1 MDQAAA
7 LRDIVKERHRRDG
20 RSIFSRQT
28 STGGDGYPRGIRVI
42 SVTSGKGGVGKT
54 STVANLAL
62 AFQQKRKRVLVL
74 DADLG
79 LANMDVMLGL
89 NPRYTISN
97 VLRGEKRIDEIMV
110 TASGGFKI
118 LPAASGL
125 QELTELDSSQRLF
138 LLNEL
143 DTLQDHFDVL
153 LIDTGAGISSN
164 VMYFNFAAMDKVVI
178 VTNEPTSLA
187 DGYALIKVLAN
198 QYSQKKFKILVNSAR
213 SQAEADRIYRHLGIV
228 VDKFLGSLSLDYIG
242 WIPYDKHVSEAIRNQ
257 QAVLDRHPESPASKS
272 FVEVADRLIVLQER
286 ASFDGDVRFFW
297 RKILDCG

>member
-1 MDQAAA
+1 MDQAAV
-7 LRDIVKERHRRDG
+7 LRDMVKERQKRKIG
-20 RSIFSRQT
+20 SSFSRQT
-28 STGGDGYPRGIRVI
+28 STEEEVDGRGIRVI

-54 STVANLAL
+54 STVANLAY
-62 AFQQKRKRVLVL
+62 AFQQKQNRVLVF

-125 QELTELDSSQRLF
+125 QELTELNSSQRLF

-164 VMYFNFAAMDKVVI
+164 VMYFNFTAMDKVVI

-187 DGYALIKVLAN
+187 DAYALIKVLAN

-213 SQAEADRIYRHLGIV
+213 SQAEADRIYRHLSIV

-242 WIPYDKHVSEAIRNQ
+242 WIPYDKHVPEAIRNQ

-272 FVEVADRLIVLQER
+272 FIKVADRLSVVKKR
-286 ASFDGDVRFFW
+286 ACFDGDVRFFW
-297 RKILDCG
+297 RKILDC

>member
-7 LRDIVKERHRRDG
+7 LRDIVKERQRRDG
-20 RSIFSRQT
+20 RSSFSRQT
-28 STGGDGYPRGIRVI
+28 SIEGDGYPKGIRVI

-62 AFQQKRKRVLVL
+62 AFQQKRKRVLVF

-213 SQAEADRIYRHLGIV
+213 SQAEADRIYRHLVIV

-272 FVEVADRLIVLQER
+272 FVKVADRLIVLQER

>member
-7 LRDIVKERHRRDG
+7 LRDIVKERQRGDG
-20 RSIFSRQT
+20 RSNFSREM
-28 STGGDGYPRGIRVI
+28 STGNDGYPKGIRVI

-62 AFQQKRKRVLVL
+62 ALQQKKKRVLVF

-97 VLRGEKRIDEIMV
+97 VLRGEKRIDEIMI
-110 TASGGFKI
+110 TASGGYKI

-187 DGYALIKVLAN
+187 DAYALIKVLAS
-198 QYSQKKFKILVNSAR
+198 QYSQKKFKILINSAR

-242 WIPYDKHVSEAIRNQ
+242 WIPYDKHVSDAIRNQ

-272 FVEVADRLIVLQER
+272 FVKVADRLNVLQER
-286 ASFDGDVRFFW
+286 NGLDGDVRFFW
-297 RKILDCG
+297 RKILDC

>member
-1 MDQAAA
+1 
-7 LRDIVKERHRRDG
+7 
-20 RSIFSRQT
+20 
-28 STGGDGYPRGIRVI
+28 
-42 SVTSGKGGVGKT
+42 
-54 STVANLAL
+54 
-62 AFQQKRKRVLVL
+62 
-74 DADLG
+74 
-79 LANMDVMLGL
+79 MDVMLGL

-143 DTLQDHFDVL
+143 DTLQEHFDVL

-213 SQAEADRIYRHLGIV
+213 NQAEADRIYRHLGIV

-272 FVEVADRLIVLQER
+272 FVEVADRLIVLQEN